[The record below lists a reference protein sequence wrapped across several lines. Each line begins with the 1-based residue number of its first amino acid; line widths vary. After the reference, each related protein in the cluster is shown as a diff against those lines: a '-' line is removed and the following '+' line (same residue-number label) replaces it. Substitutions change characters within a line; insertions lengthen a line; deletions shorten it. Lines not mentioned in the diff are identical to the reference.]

1 MECINNQPSSS
12 IRFLG
17 VLIDPLLNFKEHI
30 NKLNSKLATGLY
42 YLRTSKNFLNQTA
55 LKYIYYALIHSHL
68 IYAIHIWSC
77 TNESLLKSLFIKQKQ
92 AIRIISGS
100 KYNAHTEP
108 LFKKLNILPFPDL
121 IKFFK
126 IQFMQQFAGGFLPIS
141 FNNLWQTNRIRIGD
155 QAHIELRN
163 ADQLF
168 IPYARTNTISR
179 MPLYSFPK
187 IWADFPSEE
196 IKFIR
201 NKLEF
206 NQKLKEYFISNL
218 KNVPDCSR
226 LFCPACQ
233 HVAGT

>member
-1 MECINNQPSSS
+1 MC
-12 IRFLG
+12 
-17 VLIDPLLNFKEHI
+17 
-30 NKLNSKLATGLY
+30 
-42 YLRTSKNFLNQTA
+42 
-55 LKYIYYALIHSHL
+55 
-68 IYAIHIWSC
+68 YAIHIWTC

-92 AIRIISGS
+92 SIRIITGS

-218 KNVPDCSR
+218 RNVPDCSR

-233 HVAGT
+233 LIAGT